1 MSRLSWFPFYVEDFR
16 VSTLELKTDE
26 VGVYFT
32 MLVLCYARGGPLP
45 GNDEELKFMLQRQL
59 ADFHGHTYNR
69 IVKKLLAKYF
79 YHDDDGNWRQKR
91 VEVELERAREFSE
104 KQRERVTKR
113 WVSETEK
120 EDKSLANAP
129 QTSRKRS
136 ANTLQ
141 TDERSLKNNDFTH
154 TNNNTIQYNT
164 ISSNEDITSTSK
176 ASDGCA
182 IVRQS
187 KRFDDQLLRTTAEAW
202 NELASSVGLA
212 TVAKL
217 TDARKVAI
225 TRRAKELVDDFDYE
239 NPTAG
244 FSELFSK
251 IRGSPFLRGSESSW
265 RCDFDWCFALSN
277 FTKIMEGKY
286 ENRPQKVVSFRR

>member
-1 MSRLSWFPFYVEDFR
+1 MYWSDFKADTEHLGALETGAYMMLIGHYWNTGGLPDDDIKLAR
-16 VSTLELKTDE
+16 IARMTAEEWAVSKSTIAEFFQDGWKHKRIEQELADANAAYE
-26 VGVYFT
+26 RRANAGR
-32 MLVLCYARGGPLP
+32 RGGQAKAEASS
-45 GNDEELKFMLQRQL
+45 NAVAMLKQPQPQPQL
-59 ADFHGHTYNR
+59 H
-69 IVKKLLAKYF
+69 
-79 YHDDDGNWRQKR
+79 
-91 VEVELERAREFSE
+91 
-104 KQRERVTKR
+104 
-113 WVSETEK
+113 
-120 EDKSLANAP
+120 
-129 QTSRKRS
+129 
-136 ANTLQ
+136 
-141 TDERSLKNNDFTH
+141 
-154 TNNNTIQYNT
+154 
-164 ISSNEDITSTSK
+164 ISSNEDINITSTSK

-182 IVRQS
+182 VARQS
-187 KRFDDQLLRTTAEAW
+187 KRYDDQLLRTTAEAW

>member
-1 MSRLSWFPFYVEDFR
+1 MSRHWMPMYWSDFKADTEHLGALETGAYMMLIGHYWNTGGLPDDDIKLAR
-16 VSTLELKTDE
+16 IARMTAEEWAVSKSTIAEFFQDGWKHKRIEQELADANAAYE
-26 VGVYFT
+26 RRANAGR
-32 MLVLCYARGGPLP
+32 RGGQAKAEASS
-45 GNDEELKFMLQRQL
+45 NAVAMLKQPQPQPQL
-59 ADFHGHTYNR
+59 H
-69 IVKKLLAKYF
+69 
-79 YHDDDGNWRQKR
+79 
-91 VEVELERAREFSE
+91 
-104 KQRERVTKR
+104 
-113 WVSETEK
+113 
-120 EDKSLANAP
+120 
-129 QTSRKRS
+129 
-136 ANTLQ
+136 
-141 TDERSLKNNDFTH
+141 
-154 TNNNTIQYNT
+154 
-164 ISSNEDITSTSK
+164 ISSNEDINITSTSK

-182 IVRQS
+182 VARQS
-187 KRFDDQLLRTTAEAW
+187 KRYDDQLLRTTAEAW

>member
-1 MSRLSWFPFYVEDFR
+1 MSRHWMPMYWSDFKADTEHLGALETGAYMMLIGHYWNTGGLPDDDIKLAR
-16 VSTLELKTDE
+16 IARMTAEEWAVSKSTIAEFFQDGWKHKRIEQELADANAAYE
-26 VGVYFT
+26 RRANAGR
-32 MLVLCYARGGPLP
+32 RGGQAKAEASS
-45 GNDEELKFMLQRQL
+45 NAVAMLKQPQPQPQL
-59 ADFHGHTYNR
+59 H
-69 IVKKLLAKYF
+69 
-79 YHDDDGNWRQKR
+79 
-91 VEVELERAREFSE
+91 
-104 KQRERVTKR
+104 
-113 WVSETEK
+113 
-120 EDKSLANAP
+120 
-129 QTSRKRS
+129 
-136 ANTLQ
+136 
-141 TDERSLKNNDFTH
+141 
-154 TNNNTIQYNT
+154 
-164 ISSNEDITSTSK
+164 ISSNEDINITSTSK

-182 IVRQS
+182 VARQS
-187 KRFDDQLLRTTAEAW
+187 KRYDDQLLRTTAEAW
-202 NELASSVGLA
+202 NDLASSVGLA